1 MKRKI
6 LLLVCLVA
14 ATFSVAA
21 QGSIRGN
28 IKTLQIH
35 EGEEKIE
42 PLTNAEVYVM
52 YGGSI
57 IRAHTNNH
65 GDYTLRPLEPGT
77 YNVTISSI
85 FIDTVTIPGVVV
97 SGTGMAM
104 VQDMVVPLGRSMT
117 PVVIRPN
124 ETIRDESPS
133 KGELKHGELSKLPD
147 PGNINH
153 AVELF
158 GGAWVSDNGR
168 QISFRGARIGDAAY
182 YVDGVRQRGTDVSVP
197 RGAIATLNVWNGGVP
212 AQYGDFMGGVVAIET
227 MSYFDWL
234 NQQEVK
240 RLIAKK
246 HEDEERFRQALDK
259 HAPKASIN
267 QENIHEEIQEEE

>member
-6 LLLVCLVA
+6 LLLTLFVA
-14 ATFSVAA
+14 AALSAAA

-28 IKTLQIH
+28 VKTLQIQ

-42 PLTNAEVYVM
+42 PLTNAEVYVI
-52 YGGSI
+52 YAGSI
-57 IRAHTNNH
+57 IRTHTNNH

-77 YNVTISSI
+77 YNVSISSI

-104 VQDMVVPLGRSMT
+104 VQDLVVPLGRSMI

-133 KGELKHGELSKLPD
+133 KGELKGSDFGKLPD

-153 AVELF
+153 AIELF

-168 QISFRGARIGDAAY
+168 QISFRGARIGDAVY
-182 YVDGVRQRGTDVSVP
+182 IVDGVRQRGTDVSLP
-197 RGAIATLNVWNGGVP
+197 RGAIATLNVWHGGVP
-212 AQYGDFMGGVVAIET
+212 AEYGDFMGGVVVIET

-246 HEDEERFRQALDK
+246 HEDEERLRQALEK
-259 HAPKASIN
+259 HTPSEIIHKEDN
-267 QENIHEEIQEEE
+267 QEEG